1 VKQSTENKIT
11 ISVLTGFLGSGKT
24 TLLSRI
30 LKDPRMEHAIVIINE
45 FGEVGLDHMLVESS
59 QENIVQ
65 LNNGCMCCTIRGDL
79 ADTIKDIMKRRKEG
93 NIPEFDR
100 ILIET
105 TGLADPTP
113 IVHTILTDEVLS
125 GFFQAGGVV
134 TVVDAECG
142 WDTLDNHSESIKQ
155 AAIADSVI
163 FTKTDIAD
171 PDKAA
176 KLEERLRTI
185 NPGAKYYIS
194 SAADFDPVILF
205 ESGLFDV
212 SSKKPEVQAW
222 INSEA
227 YGEKASKAPRL
238 FTPVNPSSIKLDP
251 SIHKDPVES
260 YVIIRDKPFSSMA
273 IGLLIMFLEQLQNSE
288 ILRMKGIIHLE
299 DTPDTPLVIH
309 GVQHVFHPPVL
320 LEKWPDETD
329 KRSKIVFIT
338 KNVPKA
344 AIEELFDALD
354 KKQQKL

>member
-1 VKQSTENKIT
+1 MAQESEKKII

-30 LKDPRMEHAIVIINE
+30 LKDPRMERSVVIINE

-59 QENIVQ
+59 TENIVQ

-79 ADTIKDIMKRRKEG
+79 ADTIRDIMKKANEG
-93 NIPEFDR
+93 TLPEFDR

-113 IVHTILTDEVLS
+113 IVHTILTDELIAQS
-125 GFFQAGGVV
+125 FRAGGVV

-142 WDTLDNHSESIKQ
+142 WSTLDNHAESVKQ

-171 PDKAA
+171 PEKAA
-176 KLEERLRTI
+176 RLEERLRTI
-185 NPGAKYYIS
+185 NPGAKYFNGS
-194 SAADFDPVILF
+194 DPDFDPVHLF
-205 ESGLFDV
+205 ETGIFDPA
-212 SSKKPEVQAW
+212 SRKPEVQSW
-222 INSEA
+222 INAEA
-227 YGEKASKAPRL
+227 YGDTAVRTNRL
-238 FTPVNPSSIKLDP
+238 FTAVSPSAVKLDP
-251 SIHKDPVES
+251 SVHKDPVES
-260 YVIIRDKPFSSMA
+260 YVIIRDKPFSSVA

-288 ILRMKGIIHLE
+288 ILRMKGIINLE

-320 LEKWPDETD
+320 LEKWPDEND
-329 KRSKIVFIT
+329 KKSKIVFIT

-354 KKQQKL
+354 KKNLPG